1 MLSKNKL
8 YILFFI
14 LGFFFGL
21 NLRNLIQI
29 DIKKEV
35 NILEINRSVQ
45 IPLVAV
51 SKDGR
56 GVLEY
61 GYLKIIEGSGKTYI
75 SINPFIEPDTQY
87 SFEIA
92 KEFICKYLKVDCSK
106 YDFILEIDSK
116 STLVGG
122 PSAGISFAIGIYCA
136 LNNKNVSNLI
146 ASTGTIDSNG
156 KIGFVGNIIEK
167 AIAAAENNKKYF
179 FIPKGQSIVYT
190 YEKVEEIKEI
200 FPGFIIKSV
209 RYVPKPINITEEFYK
224 KYNMLIIEV
233 SSFLDLLNYD
243 ICL

>member
-61 GYLKIIEGSGKTYI
+61 GYLKITEGSGKTYI
-75 SINPFIEPDTQY
+75 SINPFVEPDTQY

-106 YDFILEIDSK
+106 YDFILEIDS
-116 STLVGG
+116 
-122 PSAGISFAIGIYCA
+122 
-136 LNNKNVSNLI
+136 
-146 ASTGTIDSNG
+146 
-156 KIGFVGNIIEK
+156 
-167 AIAAAENNKKYF
+167 
-179 FIPKGQSIVYT
+179 
-190 YEKVEEIKEI
+190 
-200 FPGFIIKSV
+200 
-209 RYVPKPINITEEFYK
+209 
-224 KYNMLIIEV
+224 
-233 SSFLDLLNYD
+233 
-243 ICL
+243 